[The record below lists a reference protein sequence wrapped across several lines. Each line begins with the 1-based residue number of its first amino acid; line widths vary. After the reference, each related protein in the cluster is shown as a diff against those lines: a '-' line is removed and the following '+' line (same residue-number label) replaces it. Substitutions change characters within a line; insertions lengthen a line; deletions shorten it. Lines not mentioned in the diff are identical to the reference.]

1 VRSAAAFACAAET
14 TNQVSVS
21 AREVVVGGVLEDGY
35 EQVDIRK
42 VQIQGSTHT
51 GLLHIIELEVVRIL
65 RVLGVLGIP
74 GMARVGRGVKVRVH
88 AFLPSFRRRQTD
100 KTSAGRNT
108 THKQEPLGPIAQTKF
123 RTQNDDA

>member
-1 VRSAAAFACAAET
+1 VQSAAAFACAAET

-74 GMARVGRGVKVRVH
+74 GMARVGGGVKVRVH
-88 AFLPSFRRRQTD
+88 ASFPSFRRRQT
-100 KTSAGRNT
+100 KPAREGTN
-108 THKQEPLGPIAQTKF
+108 THKQEPLGPIAQTKL